1 MKFLLLRFSSIGD
14 IVLTTPVIRCLKKK
28 YPDAEIH
35 FATKQA
41 FASLLH
47 SNPYIDKLH
56 LLGDSDTVLQQQLK
70 QEAFDYIIDLH
81 HNQRTALIKMQLQAK
96 AFSYEKLNL
105 QKWLLVNLKWN
116 WLPKQHIV
124 DRYLATCATL
134 NVVNDGLGLDHF
146 IPREDEIDLDNLPS
160 GFRNGYIAWA
170 IGAQHFT
177 KRLPPEKVA
186 NVLAGLNVP
195 VVLLGGKED
204 VSNAEKISSLL
215 SYKSDFIFNAAGR
228 FNIHQSASL
237 VKQSNLVVSNDTG
250 LMHIAAALKK
260 PVVSIWGNTI
270 PGFGMTPYYGDFKIP
285 SVIIENHE
293 LNCRPCSKIG
303 KTACPQSHFHCM
315 TNLDEKKVAA
325 AIEKLLQ

>member
-14 IVLTTPVIRCLKKK
+14 IVPTTPVIRCLKKK

-56 LLGDSDTVLQQQLK
+56 LLGDSDTVLRRQTK
-70 QEAFDYIIDLH
+70 QEAFDYVIDLH

-134 NVVNDGLGLDHF
+134 NVVNDGLGLDYF
-146 IPREDEIDLDNLPS
+146 IPKEDEVDLDILPS
-160 GFRNGYIAWA
+160 GFKNGYISWA

-177 KRLPPEKVA
+177 KRLPGKGGKCA
-186 NVLAGLNVP
+186 SRFSSTSCF
-195 VVLLGGKED
+195 GGKE
-204 VSNAEKISSLL
+204 VLSNAEKIRSL
-215 SYKSDFIFNAAGR
+215 SYKSNLIFNAAGR
-228 FNIHQSASL
+228 FTIHQSASL

-270 PGFGMTPYYGDFKIP
+270 PGFGMTPYYEKYKIP
-285 SVIIENHE
+285 SVIIENLE
-293 LNCRPCSKIG
+293 LKCRPCSKIG

-315 TNLDEKKVAA
+315 TNLDEKKLVA